1 MAICHPVLLPW
12 KAENQPDGLD
22 SGIITSIELSSP
34 RRHHPAIR
42 ETVIPAVTKWACRRL
57 CYGVLER
64 DRPAGS
70 PACCLRGMRHS
81 WKPMPG
87 NAKTA
92 PAQLLSRTVEPIF
105 VHQPIFSAGTT
116 RALDRWPQVG
126 GQIRPHK
133 LAALRGGKVPR
144 VAGRALT
151 VTIGRARATCYHVSL
166 PGCMGPAQPD
176 AGPFSHADA
185 TVGSM
190 EMLIGKIDLQQ
201 ALGHEHATGLTLLP
215 LVLDE
220 QLVHSDEILSSQAF
234 RNLIDQLR
242 QRYEYIIMGLPPI
255 APVVDVRATIPV
267 IDSLVFVVEWG
278 NTRIKTVQHHLMA
291 APELCDRL
299 LGVVLNKANLKV
311 LEKFE

>member
-1 MAICHPVLLPW
+1 MYHCPAAWDLRNPTLARSLTP
-12 KAENQPDGLD
+12 
-22 SGIITSIELSSP
+22 TS
-34 RRHHPAIR
+34 
-42 ETVIPAVTKWACRRL
+42 
-57 CYGVLER
+57 
-64 DRPAGS
+64 
-70 PACCLRGMRHS
+70 
-81 WKPMPG
+81 
-87 NAKTA
+87 
-92 PAQLLSRTVEPIF
+92 
-105 VHQPIFSAGTT
+105 
-116 RALDRWPQVG
+116 
-126 GQIRPHK
+126 
-133 LAALRGGKVPR
+133 
-144 VAGRALT
+144 
-151 VTIGRARATCYHVSL
+151 
-166 PGCMGPAQPD
+166 
-176 AGPFSHADA
+176 
-185 TVGSM
+185 TVGLM

-311 LEKFE
+311 LGKFEQPGLNQSGYYLNRGYRQPAG